1 MEKVWEEWKAVVY
14 PALESKVKEFE
25 TLGYK
30 NIHIDEIWEMSVNQ
44 MRKRQAAPVLHTIVQ
59 TILHMKMHDYM
70 QQKTIESYKKIEQ
83 KKNYDEALEEILAQV
98 SGNVAEKVD

>member
-1 MEKVWEEWKAVVY
+1 MEKVWEEWKPVVY

-30 NIHIDEIWEMSVNQ
+30 NIHIDEIWEMSVGQ
-44 MRKRQAAPVLHTIVQ
+44 MKKRQAAPALHTIVQ

>member
-1 MEKVWEEWKAVVY
+1 MEKVWEEWKTVVY

-30 NIHIDEIWEMSVNQ
+30 NIHIDEIWEMSVSQ
-44 MRKRQAAPVLHTIVQ
+44 MKKRQAAPVLHTIVQ

>member
-1 MEKVWEEWKAVVY
+1 MEEVWEEWKTVVY

-30 NIHIDEIWEMSVNQ
+30 NIHINEIWEMSISQ
-44 MRKRQAAPVLHTIVQ
+44 MKKRRDTPALHTIVQ

-70 QQKTIESYKKIEQ
+70 QQKTIESYKEIEQ
-83 KKNYDEALEEILAQV
+83 KKNYDDALEEILAQV

>member
-1 MEKVWEEWKAVVY
+1 MEKVWEEWKTVVY

-30 NIHIDEIWEMSVNQ
+30 NIHIDEIWEMSVSQ
-44 MRKRQAAPVLHTIVQ
+44 MKKRQAEAALHTIVQ

>member
-1 MEKVWEEWKAVVY
+1 MEKVWEEWKPVVY

-30 NIHIDEIWEMSVNQ
+30 NIHIDEIWEMSVSQ
-44 MRKRQAAPVLHTIVQ
+44 MKKRQAAPALHTIVQ

>member
-1 MEKVWEEWKAVVY
+1 MEKAWEEWKPVVY
-14 PALESKVKEFE
+14 PVLESKVKEFE

-30 NIHIDEIWEMSVNQ
+30 NIHIDEIWEMSVSQ
-44 MRKRQAAPVLHTIVQ
+44 MEKRQTEPALHTIVQ

>member
-1 MEKVWEEWKAVVY
+1 MEKVWEEWKTVVY

-30 NIHIDEIWEMSVNQ
+30 NIHIDEIWEMSVSQ
-44 MRKRQAAPVLHTIVQ
+44 MKKRKADPALHTIVQ
-59 TILHMKMHDYM
+59 RILHMKMHDYM

>member
-1 MEKVWEEWKAVVY
+1 MEKVWEEWKTVVY

-30 NIHIDEIWEMSVNQ
+30 NIHIDEIWEMSVSQ
-44 MRKRQAAPVLHTIVQ
+44 MKKRKADPALHTIVQ

>member
-1 MEKVWEEWKAVVY
+1 MEKAWEEWKPVVY

-30 NIHIDEIWEMSVNQ
+30 NIYIDEIWEMSVCQ
-44 MRKRQAAPVLHTIVQ
+44 MKKRQAEPELHTIVQ